1 MIDWNN
7 WNQIMLSMPPSLRFC
22 RAKVAPGGSEAPAVD
37 GRSGSPPSK
46 NDFTRMVSRKTGTA
60 D

>member
-1 MIDWNN
+1 
-7 WNQIMLSMPPSLRFC
+7 MLSMPPSLRFC

>member
-1 MIDWNN
+1 
-7 WNQIMLSMPPSLRFC
+7 MPFFIFQC
-22 RAKVAPGGSEAPAVD
+22 RAKVAPGGSEAPPAD
-37 GRSGSPPSK
+37 SRSGSPPSK